1 MIKTMLNTTQKGSL
15 MQRMASPAAPAEKGN
30 KLGNTA
36 GTMNMG
42 STMAGTKRESMSGTN
57 S

>member
-1 MIKTMLNTTQKGSL
+1 
-15 MQRMASPAAPAEKGN
+15 MASPAAHVEKGN

-36 GTMNMG
+36 GSMNMG
-42 STMAGTKRESMSGTN
+42 STMAGTKKESMSGTN

>member
-15 MQRMASPAAPAEKGN
+15 MQRMASPAVQAEKGN

-36 GTMNMG
+36 GSMNLG
-42 STMAGTKRESMSGTN
+42 STMAATKRDSMSGTN